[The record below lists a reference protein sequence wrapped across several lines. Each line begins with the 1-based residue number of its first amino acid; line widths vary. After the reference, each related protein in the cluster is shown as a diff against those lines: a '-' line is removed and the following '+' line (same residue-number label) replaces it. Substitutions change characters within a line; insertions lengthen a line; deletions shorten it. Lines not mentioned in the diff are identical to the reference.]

1 MNSSR
6 LRRSWEHAGSCRG
19 MGATAHPHGSAVP
32 RLFGCRQRPRWR
44 RRRQLGRL
52 SAPGPPPSASA
63 DPSHWLTALDRDHP
77 LVGKIWSVRE
87 ARFTDQPSV
96 LRALG
101 DASFV
106 LLGEK
111 HDNPDH
117 HRLQARVLAA
127 LVARGKKPVVAWE
140 MLELPAQARLDAYR
154 AQAGATAENLGP
166 ALSWE
171 SSSWPPWPE
180 YLPIAEV
187 AFEGQLRM
195 VAANLPQSLA
205 RSLAHEGAS
214 ALGPQGAQRLGL
226 DHPFPGELETSL
238 RDELRASHC
247 GHLPETM
254 IAPMAL
260 AQHARDAQMAKSMKD
275 AASPK
280 GSCSLPAPATC
291 ASIEGCP
298 SIWRWAAKRRR
309 RQHRP
314 DRSRDRRDFPAVVRP
329 PIRRGVAPLRLRVV
343 HPA

>member
-1 MNSSR
+1 MASPQ
-6 LRRSWEHAGSCRG
+6 E
-19 MGATAHPHGSAVP
+19 T
-32 RLFGCRQRPRWR
+32 RP
-44 RRRQLGRL
+44 
-52 SAPGPPPSASA
+52 PGPPPSASA
-63 DPSHWLTALDRDHP
+63 DASHWLTKLDRDHP

-117 HRLQARVLAA
+117 HRLQASALAA

-154 AQAGATAENLGP
+154 AQPGATAENLGP

-187 AFEGQLRM
+187 AFEAQLRM
-195 VAANLPQSLA
+195 VAANLPQSVA
-205 RSLAHEGAS
+205 RSLVHEGAS
-214 ALGPQGAQRLGL
+214 ALGPQDAQRLGL
-226 DHPFPGELETSL
+226 DHPFPGDLETSL

-260 AQHARDAQMAKSMKD
+260 AQHARDAQMAKSMTD
-275 AASPK
+275 AASAQGVVLIAGAGHVRVDRGVPFYLAL
-280 GSCSLPAPATC
+280 GGRDARVISIALIEVETGETSPPSYARQFGAASLPFDFVWFTPRKSDEDPC
-291 ASIEGCP
+291 A
-298 SIWRWAAKRRR
+298 RFKK
-309 RQHRP
+309 
-314 DRSRDRRDFPAVVRP
+314 
-329 PIRRGVAPLRLRVV
+329 
-343 HPA
+343 